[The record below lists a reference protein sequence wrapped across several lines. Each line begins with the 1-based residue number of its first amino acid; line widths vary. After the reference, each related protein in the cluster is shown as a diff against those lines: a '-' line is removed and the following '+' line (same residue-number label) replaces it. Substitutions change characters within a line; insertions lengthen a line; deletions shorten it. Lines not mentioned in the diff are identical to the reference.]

1 MNESSLEAND
11 EPLIKKSE
19 DSSDNSDKKSDLNK
33 NKVIENEQNNID
45 TRENNNQVDN
55 NNPDQQNNNGLRPVI
70 LHMLARFGQ
79 NNRNVDTVGNIKT
92 NNSIAIWYALETTM
106 SYLRRRQIGV
116 VNENRSIIEKLDP
129 LVKQNLQSISSYLN
143 TLGIEIED
151 IDALANAF
159 GNIENQRVNGNQVQ
173 ICSNVDENKISDI
186 VNKHKDSKQS
196 IEDLV
201 FNDLI
206 KQETDKSVKLIEN
219 ANEDKILLV
228 KNEEKEKILL
238 VKNDFDVLKRN
249 IQENDDNQENG
260 DDDIIV
266 GTSPRDKK
274 VFLSRAAKEFQ
285 DQVSKL
291 EQVKKSNE
299 QDDKRK
305 NYNEAVKNLDE
316 AIKLAIKQKIA
327 KLRNSSKNGYMKSQV
342 TKILHTL
349 KLKNDEKND
358 ENNIQQP
365 NNEGIQPKQ
374 NVGDANRVK
383 DLTSLANEDN
393 VIQGKSEEKLLSELS
408 ERIKEHLSNMD
419 ADGVKKQYIK
429 EVLEQDEKGDVWTIL
444 QSCLKQRD
452 KLEQAD
458 QKKIKHDGAKIEN
471 DNKDNKK
478 DDGLIN
484 ISNDK
489 DIGKITLEY
498 DEYNDLVAKTLFN
511 NPDDVESTMS
521 KLLKNLLL
529 QDPKSDECQKAKGN
543 LKGMMSQVN
552 KQLTQVKNNGKYKQ
566 YKGKYLQAI
575 LPLDKKMGLRDV
587 DVKQQ
592 KFFVPTFINQLFE
605 INSGDKLENLASNL
619 ETLVQDQN
627 FKTFLSNIMK
637 DDFAVDMIKNN
648 FEQIEKDF
656 KDAGYKVTRRGKFKE
671 EFWDNNL
678 KGHLPFVGKWSNGR
692 WKKNLV
698 MLGSESLGGFALG
711 SIFAAKLGL
720 SLAGGILPAIGAAAV
735 ILVTAIAIAVLVSLI
750 MTLVKG
756 FRDLKNSAGFYEPSK
771 QDRSLSQNSQTAYLN
786 RIYSAFLTFGADE
799 GKLKELVADSKKPEF
814 NKKSPKGKFFKS
826 MEDMK
831 NFLKEHAKDNLKTAL
846 EHSSPFKILE
856 EREQPPLHKVG
867 NKENNNGKDQ
877 NNEGQINNNEQ
888 TIF

>member
-1 MNESSLEAND
+1 MKENGLEAKD
-11 EPLIKKSE
+11 ELLINE
-19 DSSDNSDKKSDLNK
+19 DKDDNKGSKNQLNLNK
-33 NKVIENEQNNID
+33 NKVSEID
-45 TRENNNQVDN
+45 THENNND
-55 NNPDQQNNNGLRPVI
+55 LRPVE
-70 LHMLARFGQ
+70 LNMLARWGQ
-79 NNRNVDTVGNIKT
+79 KNENVDTVGKIKT
-92 NNSIAIWYALETTM
+92 NNSIAIWYALKTTM
-106 SYLRRRQIGV
+106 NYLKSRQLGV
-116 VNENRSIIEKLDP
+116 KDKNKSIIEKLDP
-129 LVKQNLQSISSYLN
+129 FVKQNLVSISSYLKK
-143 TLGIEIED
+143 LGINKENIKKD
-151 IDALANAF
+151 IDELAKAF
-159 GNIENQRVNGNQVQ
+159 GGIENRNENGKQVQ
-173 ICSNVDENKISDI
+173 VCSRVDENKIREI
-186 VNKHKDSKQS
+186 VNTYKDSKQS

-201 FNDLI
+201 FGELI
-206 KQETDKSVKLIEN
+206 KKEIDKDDKLIN
-219 ANEDKILLV
+219 NG
-228 KNEEKEKILL
+228 EKILL
-238 VKNDFDVLKRN
+238 VKNDFDVLKRDIQGN
-249 IQENDDNQENG
+249 GDIQENDDDN
-260 DDDIIV
+260 IIV
-266 GTSPRDKK
+266 DTSSRDKK
-274 VFLSRAAKEFQ
+274 VFLSKAAQEFQ
-285 DQVSKL
+285 RKVSEL
-291 EQVKKSNE
+291 DNVKKSNE
-299 QDDKRK
+299 QEQARK
-305 NYNEAVKNLDE
+305 GYNEAVKNLDE

-349 KLKNDEKND
+349 QLENN
-358 ENNIQQP
+358 ENNIINDNNQP
-365 NNEGIQPKQ
+365 NYEEIQPKQ

-383 DLTSLANEDN
+383 DLTSLANGDN

-429 EVLEQDEKGDVWTIL
+429 EVLEQDEKGDVWTSL

-529 QDPKSDECQKAKGN
+529 QDPKSDEYQQAKGN

-552 KQLTQVKNNGKYKQ
+552 KLLNQVKKNPNYVQ
-566 YKGKYLQAI
+566 YEGQYLQVI

-587 DVKQQ
+587 EVEQH

-605 INSGDKLENLASNL
+605 INSGDNLKNLASNL
-619 ETLVQDQN
+619 KMLSKDQD
-627 FKTFLSNIMK
+627 FTTFLSNIME

-756 FRDLKNSAGFYEPSK
+756 FRDLKNDAGFYKPS
-771 QDRSLSQNSQTAYLN
+771 QDEINTAKNSQTAYLN
-786 RIYSAFLTFGADE
+786 RIYSAFLTFGADKE
-799 GKLKELVADSKKPEF
+799 KLNSLMQQNQKGTLDKNS
-814 NKKSPKGKFFKS
+814 SQGKFFKS

-846 EHSSPFKILE
+846 EKSSPFKILE
-856 EREQPPLHKVG
+856 GTEQQPLHKVG
-867 NKENNNGKDQ
+867 DQENNDGKDHLK
-877 NNEGQINNNEQ
+877 NNGQINNDGN